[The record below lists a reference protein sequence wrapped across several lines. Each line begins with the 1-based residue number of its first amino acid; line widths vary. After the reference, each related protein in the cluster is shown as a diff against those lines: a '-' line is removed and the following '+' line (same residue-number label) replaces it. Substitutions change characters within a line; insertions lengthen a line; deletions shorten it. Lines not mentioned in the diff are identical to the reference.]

1 LITIILPTI
10 IIKSYGFEQ
19 NLKNEDENIKF
30 ILDDYI
36 QYAKCINKIPL
47 AKILEIIFLIIQIS
61 ILIFDMNFF
70 KYCIRKVKQ
79 IEIIPEYKLKD
90 KEKKYQ

>member
-1 LITIILPTI
+1 MDLNKI
-10 IIKSYGFEQ
+10 
-19 NLKNEDENIKF
+19 NDDNIKF
-30 ILDDYI
+30 ILDDYN

-61 ILIFDMNFF
+61 LLIFDMKLF
-70 KYCIRKVKQ
+70 KYCIRKEKQ

-90 KEKKYQ
+90 KEKKNISKI